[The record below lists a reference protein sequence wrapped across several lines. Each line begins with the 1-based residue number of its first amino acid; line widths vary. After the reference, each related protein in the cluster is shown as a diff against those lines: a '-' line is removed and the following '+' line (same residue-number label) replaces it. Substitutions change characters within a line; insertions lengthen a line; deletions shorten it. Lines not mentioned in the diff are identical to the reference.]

1 MTTPDELRDRIARID
16 PARDVPTEP
25 ITGARARTLL
35 EDIMKTPIHLDA
47 DGRSDSDGGTTPP
60 SDVGSARS
68 KSPRRWWLGAGAAAA
83 VVALAVAG
91 AAIGG
96 VFDGSST
103 PAQAGPP
110 LQLSSGEAPNPS
122 MMCLQLTPES
132 VAPVPLAFVG
142 TATSVNGEQVTLDVT
157 KWYVGGDAATV
168 ELTAP
173 AGQQGL
179 TGGIDFQV
187 GQSYIIGAYD
197 GVVAYCGL
205 SGEATPELQ
214 AIYDAA
220 FPG

>member
-47 DGRSDSDGGTTPP
+47 DGRSNSDGGTTPP
-60 SDVGSARS
+60 SDVGPARS

-96 VFDGSST
+96 VFDGSSAPDT
-103 PAQAGPP
+103 ASPP
-110 LQLSSGEAPNPS
+110 LRLSAGEGQDPMA
-122 MMCLQLTPES
+122 MCVQLTPEV
-132 VAPVPLAFVG
+132 VADVPVAFAG
-142 TATSVNGEQVTLDVT
+142 TATAVDGEIVTLDVT
-157 KWYVGGDAATV
+157 KWYVGGDATTV

-173 AGQQGL
+173 NGL
-179 TGGIDFQV
+179 EALIGGIDFEV
-187 GQSYIIGAYD
+187 GQQYLVSAYD
-197 GVVAYCGL
+197 GVVNYCGF
-205 SGEATPELQ
+205 SGPATPELQ
-214 AIYDAA
+214 SIYDAA